1 MKVRAGGKRLLGA
14 QVTQEIH
21 SAVDEW
27 LRQNPRKTVTD
38 FLVEAAMEKLDAEK
52 IPYDKEAAI
61 IDGRRRIPGK
71 PVSFA
76 LPPSGGVNSTS
87 SPNDHKSGTVLSK
100 EAKQSAIRAAMRSV
114 RKDADAAQVVR
125 PSAET

>member
-27 LRQNPRKTVTD
+27 LRKNPRKTVTD

-71 PVSFA
+71 RTAFA
-76 LPPSGGVNSTS
+76 LPPSGGGVN
-87 SPNDHKSGTVLSK
+87 
-100 EAKQSAIRAAMRSV
+100 Q
-114 RKDADAAQVVR
+114 
-125 PSAET
+125 